1 MISFGFRT
9 CVNFCI
15 ITKIFHTDMEE
26 SLGYNVPGLLENME
40 GTSTDWGLFLVG
52 SFGEKKTFPE
62 LSSSWS

>member
-1 MISFGFRT
+1 MISFSFRT
-9 CVNFCI
+9 CELWI

-52 SFGEKKTFPE
+52 SFGEKR
-62 LSSSWS
+62 LSQN